1 MSGRPSKK
9 EATGAGTMNG
19 ITSKLILLDENQAQ
33 TDTIR
38 ERMARMSDG
47 ELLRYGMT
55 AKLGY
60 EQGLKRGEV
69 SADLL
74 TTELSEA
81 RAEWNRRYEKM
92 PLRDSF

>member
-1 MSGRPSKK
+1 
-9 EATGAGTMNG
+9 MNG
-19 ITSKLILLDENQAQ
+19 IASKLSSRDGGKTEI
-33 TDTIR
+33 DTIR
-38 ERMARMSDG
+38 ERLAKMSDG

-60 EQGLKRGEV
+60 QKGLKQGEV

-74 TTELSEA
+74 ITELNEA
-81 RAEWNRRYEKM
+81 REEWNQRYGKE

>member
-1 MSGRPSKK
+1 MDGR
-9 EATGAGTMNG
+9 A
-19 ITSKLILLDENQAQ
+19 SKLSSRDGKKAEI
-33 TDTIR
+33 DTIR
-38 ERMARMSDG
+38 ERLANMSDD

-60 EQGLKRGEV
+60 DKGLQQGEV

-74 TTELSEA
+74 TTRLSEA
-81 RAEWNRRYEKM
+81 RAEWNRRHGNV